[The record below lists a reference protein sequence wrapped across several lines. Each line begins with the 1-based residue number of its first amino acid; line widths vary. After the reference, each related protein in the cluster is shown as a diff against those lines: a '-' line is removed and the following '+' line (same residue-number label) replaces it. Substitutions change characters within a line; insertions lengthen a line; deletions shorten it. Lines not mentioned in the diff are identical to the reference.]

1 MMNNKPAFFDFHRDN
16 DLEIP
21 STEDSVITDFTV
33 VASCVFS
40 DESEETKNRRIKAG
54 QVREFIA
61 AGKNRPFSIKQKIL
75 DFISL
80 K

>member
-1 MMNNKPAFFDFHRDN
+1 MNNKPAFFDFHQDH
-16 DLEIP
+16 DLEIR
-21 STEDSVITDFTV
+21 SSENSVTTDFTL
-33 VASCVFS
+33 VASCIFS
-40 DESEETKNRRIKAG
+40 DESKETKIRKTKAD

-61 AGKNRPFSIKQKIL
+61 AGKNSPLSIKQKIL